1 MSDISR
7 RVMPDSA
14 FERLGDGELA
24 FIRPITSEDVKRFFP
39 QAPELAPG
47 LKLWALLGADGAPIL
62 LTDSRAA
69 AEANAKDHDLVAV
82 SVH

>member
-1 MSDISR
+1 MSDLTP
-7 RVMPDSA
+7 RVMPDSD
-14 FERLGDGELA
+14 FERLGDGKVA
-24 FIRPITSEDVKRFFP
+24 FVRTIQSDEVQRIFP
-39 QAPELAPG
+39 QAPEIAPG

-69 AEANAKDHDLVAV
+69 AQASARDNDLQMV

>member
-1 MSDISR
+1 MTDLSHKI
-7 RVMPDSA
+7 MPDSD
-14 FERLGDGELA
+14 FGRLGDGKVA
-24 FIRPITSEDVKRFFP
+24 FVRPILSDDVQKFFP

-47 LKLWALLGADGAPIL
+47 LELWALLGADGAPIM

-69 AEANAKDHDLVAV
+69 AEANARDNDLQMV